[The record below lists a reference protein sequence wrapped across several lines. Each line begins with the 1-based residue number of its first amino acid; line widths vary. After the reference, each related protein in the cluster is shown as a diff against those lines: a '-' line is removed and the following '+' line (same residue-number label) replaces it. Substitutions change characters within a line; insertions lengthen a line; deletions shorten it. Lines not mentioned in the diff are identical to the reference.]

1 MPRVRPPGK
10 IDPHVLPTVMKS
22 RDILMHMQQ
31 NINVMAI
38 NLPRYPR
45 FHKAIKVSNIALLSF
60 PLRIICQYVD
70 IPVHIMCFP
79 ALQIMGAENGLNVGG
94 ALFRAGQC
102 KDGAFLPMI
111 SFKGNSPAQT
121 RNM

>member
-60 PLRIICQYVD
+60 PLPSRTRAAARVALTLSGYICLKVS
-70 IPVHIMCFP
+70 I
-79 ALQIMGAENGLNVGG
+79 A
-94 ALFRAGQC
+94 
-102 KDGAFLPMI
+102 
-111 SFKGNSPAQT
+111 ST
-121 RNM
+121 

>member
-10 IDPHVLPTVMKS
+10 IDPQALPTVMKS

-45 FHKAIKVSNIALLSF
+45 FHKAIKVSTIALLSF
-60 PLRIICQYVD
+60 PLPIICQYVD
-70 IPVHIMCFP
+70 IPVHIMRFP
-79 ALQIMGAENGLNVGG
+79 ALQIIGAENGVNVVC
-94 ALFRAGQC
+94 ALFPAVQS
-102 KDGAFLPMI
+102 KDYTFVALI
-111 SFKGNSPAQT
+111 TFKG
-121 RNM
+121 